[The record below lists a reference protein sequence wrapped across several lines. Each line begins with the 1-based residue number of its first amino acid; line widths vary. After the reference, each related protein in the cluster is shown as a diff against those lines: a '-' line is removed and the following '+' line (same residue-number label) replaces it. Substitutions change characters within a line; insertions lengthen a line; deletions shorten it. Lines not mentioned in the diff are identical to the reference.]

1 MIKAIFKIGKNFI
14 GQHHDTAR
22 LFGKKTVEHLLFSK
36 LNSTILEMINYY
48 LKLFHNI
55 FSCKSNNY
63 PFLYKFM

>member
-14 GQHHDTAR
+14 GQQHDTAR
-22 LFGKKTVEHLLFSK
+22 SFEKKTVEHLLFSK

-55 FSCKSNNY
+55 FNCKSNND